1 MMDISTQDWYSNL
14 GTTVQAA
21 FNTSAMTNLTPSQIV
36 FGAAVA
42 YREAQEDYNNGTSV
56 SAGAY
61 INFASPLLQDTAP
74 STDNAGIVKKNSTI
88 TLRAK
93 TVYSPNPKIQPQ
105 QSVTII

>member
-1 MMDISTQDWYSNL
+1 MDISTENWYNNL
-14 GTTVQAA
+14 GTAVQVA

-42 YREAQEDYNNGTSV
+42 YRQAQEAYNGGTSV
-56 SAGAY
+56 SAGNY
-61 INFASPLLQDTAP
+61 INFASPLLQDTVP
-74 STDNAGIVKKNSTI
+74 SLDSAGDISKNSTI

-93 TVYSPNPKIQPQ
+93 TVYSPTTKVQPQ